1 MQLLGPNQIA
11 QTKPELMDQIH
22 LVASEI
28 RSVWAEKEK
37 FVLALGRKDFEIK
50 RRPRIRQRFPGEAKL
65 TGLFGEIHFGRTP
78 ENDRRRLQIDGG
90 SEDAVPEVI
99 CGDNGKANG
108 LAALLGH

>member
-1 MQLLGPNQIA
+1 MHHVVVMQFLGPNQIA

-50 RRPRIRQRFPGEAKL
+50 RRPRIRQAKRRMDQRLVVYDSFSPEAP
-65 TGLFGEIHFGRTP
+65 R
-78 ENDRRRLQIDGG
+78 
-90 SEDAVPEVI
+90 
-99 CGDNGKANG
+99 
-108 LAALLGH
+108 LLGTRSDQWIVRV